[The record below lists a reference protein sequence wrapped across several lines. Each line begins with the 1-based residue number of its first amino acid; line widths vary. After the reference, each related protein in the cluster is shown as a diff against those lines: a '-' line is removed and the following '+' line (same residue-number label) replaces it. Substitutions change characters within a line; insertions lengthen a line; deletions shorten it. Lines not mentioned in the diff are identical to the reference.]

1 MKESILFIA
10 ASMLFLV
17 SCQGEQ
23 KRVQPPV
30 PGGDESGGYK
40 KEDVLGKVMPAWE
53 EGFLDI
59 HFINTTSGEAA
70 FIILPDG
77 TQFLVDAAGSQVA
90 TGAVNSTTNTQIRQ
104 RWDPTKTNTLYG
116 EFISDYIR
124 KCMVW
129 TSNDKI
135 DYVLLTH
142 LHNDHFGGA
151 SGLPKSK
158 LGGNYTQQSLP
169 YIMDEFPI
177 GLLMDRGYPDYM
189 YPFDNQKLA
198 SNKDNIVNYVNAVKW
213 HVANKGLKAEQFKV
227 GSASQ
232 IKLVRDPSK
241 YPTCKVRN
249 LACNGEI
256 WTGANENTIK
266 TFPDTAAITYANPAS
281 IASADNCPPENITSA
296 CFLLS
301 YGKFDYFGGADL
313 QFNGA
318 STYKWK
324 DTETAVAKVAGV
336 VDVMKADHH
345 GVDNTNGTNDT
356 KGFVAMKYLC
366 PRVWIVNSWTD
377 GHPRPDVLKSV
388 ADYASCAGMDMYVTN
403 LSSGTQSAASSYM
416 NRVKGKDGHV
426 VVRVTNKGS
435 NYYIFVLN
443 DSDRSMKV
451 HTFVGPYVSK

>member
-1 MKESILFIA
+1 MKKPILFIA
-10 ASMLFLV
+10 ASLLFLV

-23 KRVQPPV
+23 KRVQSPV
-30 PGGDESGGYK
+30 PGGDEPGGYK

-70 FIILPDG
+70 FIIMPDG

-129 TSNDKI
+129 TGNDKI

-232 IKLVRDPSK
+232 IKLVKNPSK

-256 WTGANENTIK
+256 WTGSNENTIK

-301 YGKFDYFGGADL
+301 YGKSLWFEMKPYGVGVTTVCPAAIATPL
-313 QFNGA
+313 YNLKPSLMKLGVKTGIIHTPEWLVRKALRA
-318 STYKWK
+318 SKHGRRVIRPSVMNFYLPGMIALMPAPLESLAWK
-324 DTETAVAKVAGV
+324 K
-336 VDVMKADHH
+336 
-345 GVDNTNGTNDT
+345 
-356 KGFVAMKYLC
+356 
-366 PRVWIVNSWTD
+366 
-377 GHPRPDVLKSV
+377 LK
-388 ADYASCAGMDMYVTN
+388 
-403 LSSGTQSAASSYM
+403 
-416 NRVKGKDGHV
+416 K
-426 VVRVTNKGS
+426 
-435 NYYIFVLN
+435 
-443 DSDRSMKV
+443 
-451 HTFVGPYVSK
+451 